1 MNSNEVP
8 PRRPSLKSSGFFPSS
23 AHRRGLFRVFA
34 ASYPGFSLLLSLAL
48 FSPLSASPQNQS
60 QYEYERW
67 FEFEPYPVTIVLVIL
82 TFVILLLWQ
91 FSRARMRRPGDRDQP
106 PMQGSRG

>member
-1 MNSNEVP
+1 MNSTEVP

-23 AHRRGLFRVFA
+23 ARRRGLFRVFA

-60 QYEYERW
+60 QYERW

-82 TFVILLLWQ
+82 TFVVLLLWQ

>member
-8 PRRPSLKSSGFFPSS
+8 PRRPSLKSSGFFSSS
-23 AHRRGLFRVFA
+23 ARRRGLFRVFA

-60 QYEYERW
+60 QYERW

-82 TFVILLLWQ
+82 TFVVLLLWQ